1 MKGQRDRVSLR
12 RQLPLH
18 LMILPAVILV
28 FIFSYIP
35 MYGII
40 IAFQKFSPAMGL
52 FGRQKWVGLKN
63 FQYIFDMPNF
73 PLVLRNTITIAI
85 QKIVFSFLVNVAVAL
100 LINEIRSK
108 AYARTVQSI
117 VHFPHFISWIIMSSI
132 LLDILSP
139 SRGLVNKII
148 QTLGFKSVYF
158 LGDKF
163 VFQKTIVWTSIWKE
177 FGFGTIIYL
186 SAITGVD
193 EELYEAAKIDGA
205 NRWQQVWHVTLP
217 GMKPVMVVMLIL
229 SLGGVLNAGFD
240 QIYNLL
246 NSAVM
251 DTGDILDT
259 LVYRLGLIN
268 YQYSYGTAL
277 GLFKSLISMILIS
290 GSYYFAYKYFDY
302 RLF

>member
-1 MKGQRDRVSLR
+1 
-12 RQLPLH
+12 
-18 LMILPAVILV
+18 MILPAVILV